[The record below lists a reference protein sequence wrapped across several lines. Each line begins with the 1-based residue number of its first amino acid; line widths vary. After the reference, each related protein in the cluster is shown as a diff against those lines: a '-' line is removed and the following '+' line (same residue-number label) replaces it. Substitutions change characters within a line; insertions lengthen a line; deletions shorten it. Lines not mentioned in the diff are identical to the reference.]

1 MFISTNKLKALRQD
15 KGLSQELLAKM
26 SGLSVRTIQRVESDG
41 KASAETVLSI
51 ASVFN
56 LSPKEL
62 QAASN
67 EIEVNWSRKKIM
79 KNTCALS
86 LLVGTVIAAI
96 VLGVGPYFYI
106 DVPAMMFVFLFT
118 YAATVMAFGTEGT
131 AKSITSF
138 KYLFTDE
145 MVGGAKAVYLVAVLT
160 AQIRFCY
167 AAGVL
172 GIIIGGVG
180 IHGIYDAEVFSLHST
195 WAINLL
201 SLFWAMVFSEVVL
214 RPLKTK
220 LATCDLVQ

>member
-1 MFISTNKLKALRQD
+1 MMLRLYHLWRYAAPGKTYHFRLLSIMEKYGSIYSTDDITENKLKALRQD

-96 VLGVGPYFYI
+96 LLGVGPYFYI

-118 YAATVMAFGTEGT
+118 Y
-131 AKSITSF
+131 
-138 KYLFTDE
+138 
-145 MVGGAKAVYLVAVLT
+145 
-160 AQIRFCY
+160 
-167 AAGVL
+167 
-172 GIIIGGVG
+172 
-180 IHGIYDAEVFSLHST
+180 
-195 WAINLL
+195 
-201 SLFWAMVFSEVVL
+201 
-214 RPLKTK
+214 
-220 LATCDLVQ
+220 